1 MKISGSGTLSKMS
14 IEDTISSSGSVRID
28 GDIECL
34 GFRSSGSARG
44 EGNLTIHGDFK
55 SSGSFNLH
63 GALHG
68 DGNAKSSGSATIEK
82 GIIIKGIMENSGSLR
97 VKNGIEALQ
106 GVRFSGSSKVD
117 GGLNSEGIIEIDGS
131 TTLKGDIKAK
141 IVLIGTLT
149 HFGGRKVKKHPY
161 KVFGNIFATDDL
173 ELINTFVEKDVR
185 GRNVKIGRRTEI
197 AGNVYYIDT
206 IEMDP
211 KATLAHEPIQISEIA
226 EQKIQK

>member
-14 IEDTISSSGSVRID
+14 IEDTISSSGSVRIN

-55 SSGSFNLH
+55 SSGSFKLH

-97 VKNGIEALQ
+97 VKNGIEALK
-106 GVRFSGSSKVD
+106 GVRFSGSSRVD
-117 GGLNSEGIIEIDGS
+117 GGLNSEGIVEIYGS
-131 TTLKGDIKAK
+131 TTIKGSIKADSV
-141 IVLIGTLT
+141 IIGANT
-149 HFGGRKVKKHPY
+149 HFGGRRVVKHPY
-161 KVFGNIFATDDL
+161 KVFGNIFAANDL
-173 ELINTFVEKDVR
+173 ELINTFVEGDVR
-185 GRNVKIGRRTEI
+185 GRNVKIGKKTEI
-197 AGNVYYIDT
+197 MGNVYYIDV
-206 IEMDP
+206 IEVDP
-211 KATLAHEPIQISEIA
+211 KAHLAHEPIQISEIT
-226 EQKIQK
+226 EEKIQK